1 VVHEGEYNIHDNVKL
16 VQKEYQEQPKK
27 EQSPPKKRP
36 AKIQPKYHQ
45 TPVKSKPEYIPQPM
59 NFDIFEP
66 IPLMIPQEILLPIL
80 PEYANGNLNF
90 TQWEE
95 VEVRFH

>member
-1 VVHEGEYNIHDNVKL
+1 
-16 VQKEYQEQPKK
+16 
-27 EQSPPKKRP
+27 
-36 AKIQPKYHQ
+36 
-45 TPVKSKPEYIPQPM
+45 M

-66 IPLMIPQEILLPIL
+66 IPLMMPQEILLPIL